1 MWGYNMM
8 NGYGGGSSMLA
19 FGWIFYVLL
28 LALMVLAIAALW
40 KYVNKKK

>member
-1 MWGYNMM
+1 MGYKMMGGWGSGMM
-8 NGYGGGSSMLA
+8 A

-28 LALMVLAIAALW
+28 LVLMVLAIAALW

>member
-1 MWGYNMM
+1 MM
-8 NGYGGGSSMLA
+8 NGYGGGSSMMA